1 MARPNR
7 KKKPQ
12 PKVSPPKLEPTRDI
26 RSISLSLEL
35 AAAIDKKRGMIK
47 FADWAKDVLTEA
59 AYAPEEL
66 AIRDV
71 QEYMQRHGVTVE
83 MLLLAAKES

>member
-12 PKVSPPKLEPTRDI
+12 PKPKLEPTRDI

-83 MLLLAAKES
+83 MLLAAKAS